1 MPTQAIAQQT
11 PSPQA
16 TSLEQEQLNNFLGPV
31 NGALGGLPV
40 AERTSEYF
48 AVYTGAGGT
57 GPEII
62 DQTAVFISY
71 LVDAKG
77 NLSKPSTEYVS
88 LDNLIQN
95 FEVGKNVVLR
105 NSTPST
111 SNGNI
116 FGKQKIT
123 GIGRQVPILYSAT
136 GSTAGAN
143 ISTLNFDGSLN
154 QSSPSMLGNMTK
166 TNINPDSSYVDYQ
179 PITGYNAPTIEPDP
193 LVATYNNTNGTYS
206 VISSG
211 LGDVQFFKIKILA
224 QISNNNNDDS
234 FAVDFSIRR
243 DGSEVAT
250 KSYTVPDDDEL
261 NIANGNDP
269 FEFFVFGNALAG
281 NPVFDVQVRFP
292 NGGTDN
298 LFIDFIR
305 LQVSAQSPLP
315 GFPDAVPPYWS
326 TGSDSTNLYLTASA
340 ELSENY
346 TNIQNSDPVTD
357 LASANDFNLSSINVP
372 FEVKVG
378 DRIRFEYNMETDYI
392 IYEVIEPGADPEGL
406 LRLKLNQRIPNTVN
420 RDNFI
425 LHRVDVNDPVYIIL
439 DVAKNQLSPGSAPF
453 KGVILPEFPTQELKD
468 NIDDL
473 VLELKDKGI
482 LADS

>member
-1 MPTQAIAQQT
+1 
-11 PSPQA
+11 
-16 TSLEQEQLNNFLGPV
+16 
-31 NGALGGLPV
+31 
-40 AERTSEYF
+40 
-48 AVYTGAGGT
+48 
-57 GPEII
+57 
-62 DQTAVFISY
+62 
-71 LVDAKG
+71 
-77 NLSKPSTEYVS
+77 
-88 LDNLIQN
+88 
-95 FEVGKNVVLR
+95 
-105 NSTPST
+105 
-111 SNGNI
+111 
-116 FGKQKIT
+116 
-123 GIGRQVPILYSAT
+123 
-136 GSTAGAN
+136 
-143 ISTLNFDGSLN
+143 
-154 QSSPSMLGNMTK
+154 MLGNMTK
-166 TNINPDSSYVDYQ
+166 PNINPDSSYIDYQ
-179 PITGYNAPTIEPDP
+179 TITGYNTPTIEPDP

-224 QISNNNNDDS
+224 QISNSNNDDS

-250 KSYTVPDDDEL
+250 KSYTVPDDDSL

-269 FEFFVFGNALAG
+269 FEFFTFGNGLVG

-292 NGGTDN
+292 NGGTDD

-346 TNIQNSDPVTD
+346 TNIQNSQPVTD
-357 LASANDFNLSSINVP
+357 LASANDFNLSDINVP

-378 DRIRFEYNMETDYI
+378 DRIRFEYNMETDFI
-392 IYEVIEPGADPEGL
+392 IYEIIEPGADPEGL
-406 LRLKLNQRIPNTVN
+406 LRLKLNQRIPDTVN

-425 LHRVDVNDPVYIIL
+425 LHRVDVNDPVYMIL
-439 DVAKNQLSPGSAPF
+439 DVAKNQLSPGNAPF
-453 KGVILPEFPTQELKD
+453 KGVILPEFPTKELKD

-482 LADS
+482 LVNS

>member
-105 NSTPST
+105 NSTPSN
-111 SNGNI
+111 SSGNI

-143 ISTLNFDGSLN
+143 IDTLNFDGSLN
-154 QSSPSMLGNMTK
+154 QSTPNMLGNMTK
-166 TNINPDSSYVDYQ
+166 PNINPDSSYADYQ
-179 PITGYNAPTIEPDP
+179 TITGYSTPTIEPDP

-206 VISSG
+206 VISNG

-224 QISNNNNDDS
+224 QISNNNDDDS

-250 KSYTVPDDDEL
+250 KSYTVPDDDSL

-269 FEFFVFGNALAG
+269 FEFFVFGNGLAG

-292 NGGTDN
+292 NGGIDN

-346 TNIQNSDPVTD
+346 TNIQNSQPVTD
-357 LASANDFNLSSINVP
+357 LASANDFNLSDINVP
-372 FEVKVG
+372 FEVKIG

-392 IYEVIEPGADPEGL
+392 IYEIIEPGADPEGL
-406 LRLKLNQRIPNTVN
+406 LRLKLNQRVPDTVN

-425 LHRVDVNDPVYIIL
+425 LHRVDVNDPTYIIL
-439 DVAKNQLSPGSAPF
+439 DVAKNQLSPGSSPF